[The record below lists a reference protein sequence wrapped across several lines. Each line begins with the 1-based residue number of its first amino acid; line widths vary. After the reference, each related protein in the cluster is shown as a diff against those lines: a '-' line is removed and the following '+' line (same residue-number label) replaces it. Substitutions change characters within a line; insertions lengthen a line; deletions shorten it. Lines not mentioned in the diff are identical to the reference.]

1 MRVIAGTRR
10 SLHLMTPEGRDTRP
24 TQDRIKETLFNILQS
39 DVPGSIFVDLFAGSG
54 GIGIEAL
61 SRGAARAYFVENQR
75 KAISCIEQNLERT
88 RFTKEAVLLKQDVLS
103 ALTGSIRERAD
114 IIFMDPPYEQGLD
127 RQALTCLSQSNW
139 IADGDTLIVLETSL
153 HAETD
158 YLTEL
163 GYDIIRQKRYKTN
176 QHLFLQKSREQ
187 CLTGGDQRAF

>member
-10 SLHLMTPEGRDTRP
+10 SLQLMTPEGRDTRP

-39 DVPGSIFVDLFAGSG
+39 DVPGSVFVDLFAGSG

-61 SRGAARAYFVENQR
+61 SRGAVRAYFVENQR

-114 IIFMDPPYEQGLD
+114 LIFMDPPYEQGLD
-127 RQALTCLSQSNW
+127 RQALTCLSQSSQ
-139 IADGDTLIVLETSL
+139 IADGGTLIILETSL

-158 YLTEL
+158 YLAEL
-163 GYDIIRQKRYKTN
+163 GYDIIRQKCYKTN
-176 QHLFLQKSREQ
+176 QHLFLQKNSV
-187 CLTGGDQRAF
+187 